1 MKRMIHS
8 LSAALL
14 IMLFTF
20 SACKKENLYEEGDVD
35 LGFSTDTLSFDT
47 VFTSIGSATQW
58 LKVYNPSDKKLKIDR
73 IEIAGGSQSRFV
85 MNVDGVPGPVV
96 EAVEIAGKDSLF
108 IFVRVNIDPNMQHTP
123 LVVEDMIRFST
134 NGNQQQV
141 QLVAW
146 GQDAHFYRKA
156 VLQGDWVWEND
167 KPHVIYDWII
177 VDSASSLTIKEGTRV
192 YLHAYSVLAVNV
204 AGTLIVSGT
213 IDEPVHFRGD
223 RLEAAYQ
230 DVPGQWGRIWL
241 SPGSV
246 NNVIDYAIIENGQV
260 GIQADTLGNSPNPT
274 LLLRN
279 SIIRNMS
286 VAGLLL
292 QGSKAEVS
300 NSLITDCG
308 EFAVLLNIGGE
319 YDFRHCTIGNY
330 YNFGVRQT
338 PSLVLNNYYLFEGD
352 TIARDLG
359 DVYFGNCIFWGRN
372 QEEML
377 FDRTPRAAFD
387 YVFDH
392 CLFRTEMTAND
403 PASFLNCLKNQ
414 DPLFVDPNEGDFRL
428 SPASPAIDA
437 GSSAIASG
445 IPIDLFGNTR
455 LPEPD
460 LGAIEYQ
467 EEE

>member
-1 MKRMIHS
+1 M
-8 LSAALL
+8 LL
-14 IMLFTF
+14 LLLATG
-20 SACKKENLYEEGDVD
+20 CRKEKLYEEGDVQ
-35 LGFSTDTLSFDT
+35 LRFSVDTLSFDT
-47 VFTSIGSATQW
+47 VFTSVGSATQW
-58 LKVYNPSDKKLKIDR
+58 LKVYNPSNNRINIQR
-73 IEIAGGSQSRFV
+73 IEIAGGSQSRYV

-96 EAVEIAGKDSLF
+96 EDVEIAGKDSLF
-108 IFVRVNIDPNMQHTP
+108 IFVRVNIDPNQQNTP
-123 LVVEDMIRFST
+123 LIVEDVVRFNT

-146 GQDAHFYRKA
+146 GQDAYFYRKA
-156 VLQGDWVWEND
+156 VLQGDWIWEND

-177 VDSASSLTIKEGTRV
+177 VDSASSLTIKEGTQV

-204 AGTLIVSGT
+204 AGTLIVSGS
-213 IDEPVHFRGD
+213 IDEPVHFQGD

-260 GIQADTLGNSPNPT
+260 GIQADTMGNSPNPT

-359 DVYFGNCIFWGRN
+359 DVYFGNCIIWGRN

-377 FDRTPRAAFD
+377 FDRTPRAAFN

-392 CLFRTEMTAND
+392 CLFRTEMPAND
-403 PASFLNCLKNQ
+403 PASFLNCMKNQ

-428 SPASPAIDA
+428 SLASPAIDA

-445 IPIDLFGNTR
+445 IPVDLFGNSR
-455 LPEPD
+455 LPDPD

-467 EEE
+467 EED